1 MAVAS
6 PRRYDVSEHGVRR
19 LLIVLGVMAASMLQ
33 SLDSTITNVALPTI
47 QGNLGASQDEATWV
61 ITAYVISAIIVIP
74 LTPWLQNRFGRK
86 NYFVASIAGFTLA
99 SLACGSSQSLTF
111 LILSRTVQ
119 GAFGGGLVATGQSI
133 LRDTFPPEQL
143 GTSQGL
149 YAIGAI
155 MGPALGPPLG
165 GFLVDNWSWN
175 WCFDINVVPGTFAAL
190 ILFALLRDPERST
203 PTAVDFPGL
212 GLLAIALGSMQFV
225 LTEGEQHYWL
235 EDPTI
240 LLMTIVCLL
249 ALAAFTYHELF
260 RTRFPVVDLRILRN
274 HSVWAGSLL
283 ALSLGVA
290 ALGSSYILPQFTQGP
305 LGFTPQLSGLLFILR
320 AVPIALCTP
329 LIVRIA
335 GKVDA
340 RYMLAFGFCLIA
352 FANYEQASIMTLQAS
367 FWTFTL
373 PLVLSGL
380 GSVTLYIPMT
390 IAVLGSTTPHE
401 GPKASA
407 FINLSLQLGG
417 SISVAMLDVFVHQR
431 EEFHSTILGG
441 ALTQANLTV
450 RQFLTNHSLQELANM
465 AYTQST
471 VLSYADGSMAIGT
484 VAIAC
489 IPLIFLMRRRRQE
502 GPRSEVEIGVE
513 LG

>member
-6 PRRYDVSEHGVRR
+6 PRRYDVSERGIRR
-19 LLIVLGVMAASMLQ
+19 LLIVSGVMAASMLQ

-61 ITAYVISAIIVIP
+61 ITAYVISAIVVIP

-86 NYFVASIAGFTLA
+86 NYFVVSIAGFTLA
-99 SLACGSSQSLTF
+99 SVACGSSESLTA
-111 LILSRTVQ
+111 LIASRAIQ

-143 GTSQGL
+143 GTSQGI
-149 YAIGAI
+149 YALGAI

-165 GFLVDNWSWN
+165 GYLVDNWSWN
-175 WCFDINVVPGTFAAL
+175 WCFDINIVPGAFAA
-190 ILFALLRDPERST
+190 IVLFLLLRDPERTQPT
-203 PTAVDFPGL
+203 PVDFPGL
-212 GLLAIALGSMQFV
+212 GLLALTLGSMQYV

-235 EDPTI
+235 EDPVI
-240 LLMTIVCLL
+240 AFMTGLCLVT
-249 ALAAFTYHELF
+249 LAAFTYHELF
-260 RTRFPVVDLRILRN
+260 RTAFPVVDLRILRN
-274 HSVWAGSLL
+274 RSVSAGSIL

-290 ALGSSYILPQFTQGP
+290 ALGSSYVLPQFTQGP
-305 LGFTPQLSGLLFILR
+305 LGFTPQLSGLLFLLR

-335 GKVDA
+335 GKADP
-340 RYMLAFGFCLIA
+340 RYMLGFGFCLIA
-352 FANYEQASIMTLQAS
+352 LANYLQASITTLQAS
-367 FWTFTL
+367 FWTFSL

-390 IAVLGSTTPHE
+390 IAVLGSTTPHD

-431 EEFHSTILGG
+431 EQFHSTIL
-441 ALTQANLTV
+441 AANATASNIPAQ
-450 RQFLTNHSLQELANM
+450 QFLLHHSPAELAGLI
-465 AYTQST
+465 YTQST
-471 VLSYADGSMAIGT
+471 TLSYADASLAIGT
-484 VAIAC
+484 VAIVC
-489 IPLIFLMRRRRQE
+489 LPLIFLMRRRRRTAVAIAVTE
-502 GPRSEVEIGVE
+502 TPEMP
-513 LG
+513 

>member
-6 PRRYDVSEHGVRR
+6 PRRYDVSETGLRR
-19 LLIVLGVMAASMLQ
+19 ILIVLGVMAASMLQ

-61 ITAYVISAIIVIP
+61 ITAYVISAIVVIP

-99 SLACGSSQSLTF
+99 SVACGSSESLTF
-111 LILSRTVQ
+111 LIISRAVQ

-165 GFLVDNWSWN
+165 GYLVDNWSWN
-175 WCFDINVVPGTFAAL
+175 WCFDINIVPGIFAAL
-190 ILFALLRDPERST
+190 VMLALLRDPERSK

-235 EDPTI
+235 EDSTI
-240 LLMTIVCLL
+240 LLMTAVC
-249 ALAAFTYHELF
+249 AISLAAFAYHELF

-283 ALSLGVA
+283 ALSLGVS
-290 ALGSSYILPQFTQGP
+290 ALGSSYVLPQFNQGP
-305 LGFTPQLSGLLFILR
+305 LGFTPQLSGLLFLLR
-320 AVPIALCTP
+320 AVPIGFCTP
-329 LIVRIA
+329 LIVRVA
-335 GKVDA
+335 GKVDP
-340 RYMLAFGFCLIA
+340 RFMLGFGFCLIA
-352 FANYEQASIMTLQAS
+352 FANYMQASIMTAQAS
-367 FWTFTL
+367 FWTFAI

-390 IAVLGSTTPHE
+390 IAVLGSTTPQD

-417 SISVAMLDVFVHQR
+417 SISVAMLDVFIHQR
-431 EEFHSTILGG
+431 EEFHSTIIGG
-441 ALTQANLTV
+441 TLTQANVTV
-450 RQFLTNHSLQELANM
+450 RDFLATHSPLTLANL

-471 VLSYADGSMAIGT
+471 ILSYADASMAIGT
-484 VAIAC
+484 VAVVC
-489 IPLIFLMRRRRQE
+489 LPLIFLMRRRRNA
-502 GPRSEVEIGVE
+502 GPPPKVDIDVE
-513 LG
+513 LA